1 MFLSI
6 AGLTKMKEVK
16 KGYDVGLSFQIGT
29 GVLISEVVEDKK
41 FKPNYRLNFA
51 MKKIE
56 KIFKRVLNFTWLFRS
71 WHWQKARIASTED

>member
-1 MFLSI
+1 MKFSINLPVSKSRRKLFLSI
-6 AGLTKMKEVK
+6 AGLTKMKEAK

-51 MKKIE
+51 LEKIE
-56 KIFKRVLNFTWLFRS
+56 KIFKRALNFT
-71 WHWQKARIASTED
+71 

>member
-1 MFLSI
+1 
-6 AGLTKMKEVK
+6 MKEVK
-16 KGYDVGLSFQIGT
+16 KGYDVELSYQIGA

-51 MKKIE
+51 LEKIE
-56 KIFKRVLNFTWLFRS
+56 KIFKRILNFTGLFRS